1 MSREILFKAK
11 TTKKE
16 EGRAF
21 NNEWVKGDLLES
33 RGKYYIHPK
42 GNFFQVNGELTK
54 NVIVHE
60 VLPETIRVCTGL
72 NDTTERKWGEGC
84 TIRNQI
90 FVGDFLK
97 TDNNSRLYRVYLD
110 ECNRIQIQ
118 DFYGFAIKPTQD
130 AINYFKA
137 VVVGNEID
145 NPELMEKWR
154 EQDE

>member
-1 MSREILFKAK
+1 MNIRFKAK

-21 NNEWVKGDLLES
+21 NNEWVEGNLLES

-60 VLPETIRVCTGL
+60 VIPETIRVCTGL
-72 NDTTERKWGEGC
+72 NDTTERKWGEDC
-84 TIRNQI
+84 IIRNQI

-118 DFYGFAIKPTQD
+118 DFYGCAIKPTQD
-130 AINYFKA
+130 SINHFKA

-145 NPELMEKWR
+145 NPELMEKTK
-154 EQDE
+154 